1 MEKTINEFSISFA
14 IIIFLWFSRCT
25 NTGRKLN
32 TVTALNR
39 LRGIVVVT
47 PNHSRMNETHG
58 DKTHTHTQKMRE
70 TGKREPTTKSQPSL
84 LKGRKKKKNGFVF
97 YYSSVNTWPEARY
110 NGTWCYSSSLLLLL
124 LLFLY
129 SFLFTF
135 ISTCWLPLCL
145 QRCNSVAVLHSVR
158 RKTHDSNNINMRK
171 RAQVS
176 ATDDEQTHDEEKRTG
191 GYTSTAPWFIIPTR
205 SSRLHK
211 LLYSAD
217 EYAQASLKKMCFEKI
232 ARQEE
237 EKKCYV
243 DTDREI

>member
-1 MEKTINEFSISFA
+1 MHKHRQKTEHRHCTQPTAWNCCSNAEPLKNE
-14 IIIFLWFSRCT
+14 RDT
-25 NTGRKLN
+25 R
-32 TVTALNR
+32 R
-39 LRGIVVVT
+39 Q
-47 PNHSRMNETHG
+47 
-58 DKTHTHTQKMRE
+58 DTHTHTENERNRKKGANNQK
-70 TGKREPTTKSQPSL
+70 PTLPLERK
-84 LKGRKKKKNGFVF
+84 KKKKNGFVF

-110 NGTWCYSSSLLLLL
+110 NGTWCYSSSFLLLL

-158 RKTHDSNNINMRK
+158 RKTHDSNNINMQK